1 MYLLTLPIRMRRVC
15 NDSFLTSAL
24 PRCPLDASSSDAFH
38 MKTKQIRIKAESPR
52 EQMDA
57 HVYSGMAALLVEE
70 VRANVPRQLKH
81 FATEEMQAST
91 PLAVQSNLSGLHFQP
106 PSLYWLG
113 S

>member
-1 MYLLTLPIRMRRVC
+1 
-15 NDSFLTSAL
+15 
-24 PRCPLDASSSDAFH
+24 

-81 FATEEMQAST
+81 FATEGMQAST